1 MDKKNEKKVMAKEAL
16 KVINELEET
25 TRMENVI
32 KDNKIE
38 FKVKDKIFRVRKPNL
53 TEQQDANKF
62 RRKRYI
68 ELVNDDS
75 FLFRKQWIKKY
86 KVKGIDIE
94 KMDAEI
100 HQKQKEM
107 EALLLRLAKLDNV
120 KEIEKIKKDVLK
132 LRDEQYEISIEKTD
146 FLAYSIE
153 DQLLISVNSYITYL
167 VLEYK
172 DKEKWDKYFES
183 YKKFQESEEKEL
195 VNKAYY
201 YINHLIYSK

>member
-1 MDKKNEKKVMAKEAL
+1 MDKKKEKQVLAKEAL
-16 KVINELEET
+16 KVINELEDT
-25 TRMENVI
+25 VRMENVI

-38 FKVKDKIFRVRKPNL
+38 FKVKDKVFRVRKPNL

-86 KVKGIDIE
+86 KTKGIDIE

-107 EALLLRLAKLDNV
+107 ETILLRLAKLDNV
-120 KEIEKIKKDVLK
+120 KEIEKIKKDVEK
-132 LRDEQYEISIEKTD
+132 LRDEQYAISIEKTD

-153 DQLLISVNSYITYL
+153 DQLLISINSYITYL
-167 VLEYK
+167 VLEHK
-172 DKEKWDKYFES
+172 DKEKWIKHFES
-183 YKKFQESEEKEL
+183 YKKFEESEEKEL
-195 VNKAYY
+195 LNKAYY